1 MTHSCE
7 ANQLLRLCRAGAGAA
22 VNGDTSPRQHFARK
36 VDMARP
42 GDHPDVLRYRY
53 SNGLCP
59 DVYQV

>member
-1 MTHSCE
+1 M
-7 ANQLLRLCRAGAGAA
+7 
-22 VNGDTSPRQHFARK
+22 NGDGPPSKAFARK

-59 DVYQV
+59 DVYQVSGTCSKLSVLLTNLLMLGP